1 VDSTSRPADHDRAT
15 DSVAETIRGEAEE
28 RALQAAKL
36 RALGQMASGIAHD
49 LNQALGLVVGH
60 GELALRQLDAVGGP
74 ADAARDS
81 LRVMVKAA
89 LDGAETVKRLLVFSR
104 AQPEGEP
111 QPVDVGALL
120 SDAAKLTA
128 PRWRDAA
135 QAEGRPIVLTV
146 ESEGDTRVS
155 GWAASLR
162 EAVAN
167 LVFNA
172 VDALPDGGSIRLV
185 ARPVRSEAAGRVPG
199 TGYPLAGGVGRGSDG
214 LQVEV
219 LVVDD
224 GVGMPPE
231 VRARVFEPFF
241 TTKGEKGTGLGLAMV
256 LDVVDRHGG
265 RISVE
270 SAQAHGR
277 GTTFRLLLPA
287 AGRAEGPT
295 GPPTAPSVA
304 APRLRILAVDDEPEL
319 RDMIALMLGNDGHAV
334 RTAGS
339 GDEALAVLEVD
350 EFDMVLSDVG
360 MSGMNG
366 WELVERVRGRWPSLR
381 LVLATGWG
389 AEIDPARARQQG
401 VEAVIAKPFRFSD
414 LRRVLSGG

>member
-1 VDSTSRPADHDRAT
+1 
-15 DSVAETIRGEAEE
+15 
-28 RALQAAKL
+28 
-36 RALGQMASGIAHD
+36 
-49 LNQALGLVVGH
+49 
-60 GELALRQLDAVGGP
+60 
-74 ADAARDS
+74 
-81 LRVMVKAA
+81 
-89 LDGAETVKRLLVFSR
+89 
-104 AQPEGEP
+104 
-111 QPVDVGALL
+111 
-120 SDAAKLTA
+120 
-128 PRWRDAA
+128 
-135 QAEGRPIVLTV
+135 
-146 ESEGDTRVS
+146 
-155 GWAASLR
+155 
-162 EAVAN
+162 
-167 LVFNA
+167 
-172 VDALPDGGSIRLV
+172 
-185 ARPVRSEAAGRVPG
+185 
-199 TGYPLAGGVGRGSDG
+199 VGRGSDG

-241 TTKGEKGTGLGLAMV
+241 TTKGEKGTGLGLTMV
-256 LDVVDRHGG
+256 LDVVERHGG

-270 SAQAHGR
+270 SAGVRGR

-287 AGRAEGPT
+287 AARADGPT
-295 GPPTAPSVA
+295 RPPTAPSEA

-339 GDEALAVLEVD
+339 GDEALAVLEAD
-350 EFDMVLSDVG
+350 EFDLVLSDVG

>member
-1 VDSTSRPADHDRAT
+1 VSWPVDNALRPVDRAF
-15 DSVAETIRGEAEE
+15 DPIAETAGKPAEE
-28 RALQAAKL
+28 PALQAAKL

-60 GELALRQLDAVGGP
+60 GELALRQLDAAGDG
-74 ADAARDS
+74 ADGARDS
-81 LRVMVKAA
+81 LRVMVRAA
-89 LDGAETVKRLLVFSR
+89 MDGAETVKRLLVFAR

-111 QPVDVGALL
+111 ESVELGTLL

-146 ESEGDTRVS
+146 ESDGDTRVS
-155 GWAASLR
+155 GWAAGLR

-172 VDALPDGGSIRLV
+172 VDALPSGGSIRLV
-185 ARPVRSEAAGRVPG
+185 ARALRTEAAPG
-199 TGYPLAGGVGRGSDG
+199 ADG
-214 LQVEV
+214 AQVEV
-219 LVVDD
+219 RVTDD
-224 GVGMPPE
+224 GIGMTPA

-256 LDVVDRHGG
+256 FEIVERHGG
-265 RISVE
+265 QIAVD
-270 SAQAHGR
+270 SAPGR
-277 GTTFRLLLPA
+277 GTTFRLVLPA
-287 AGRAEGPT
+287 GGGAAGAIS
-295 GPPTAPSVA
+295 PPIAPAVA
-304 APRLRILAVDDEPEL
+304 APPRLRILAVDDEPEL
-319 RDMIALMLGNDGHAV
+319 RDMVALMLGNDGHAV
-334 RTAGS
+334 RTAAS
-339 GDEALAVLEVD
+339 GDEALAALEAG
-350 EFDMVLSDVG
+350 EFDLVLSDVG

-366 WELVERVRGRWPSLR
+366 WELVERVHRRWPSLR

-401 VEAVIAKPFRFSD
+401 IEAVIAKPFRFND
-414 LRRVLSGG
+414 LRRVLAGGC